1 MDVNTL
7 GNIDAFSWM
16 NVVKTKAKLLKGN
29 VKKNSYGIVMIKTAL
44 LLLTYAGQILTR
56 KAYISSNIK

>member
-29 VKKNSYGIVMIKTAL
+29 VKKFLWDSDDKDSTVIA
-44 LLLTYAGQILTR
+44 
-56 KAYISSNIK
+56 NICWTNFDQKSLYKL

>member
-16 NVVKTKAKLLKGN
+16 NVVKTKAKLLTGN
-29 VKKNSYGIVMIKTAL
+29 VKK
-44 LLLTYAGQILTR
+44 ILMG
-56 KAYISSNIK
+56 

>member
-7 GNIDAFSWM
+7 GNINASSWM

-29 VKKNSYGIVMIKTAL
+29 VKK
-44 LLLTYAGQILTR
+44 ILMG
-56 KAYISSNIK
+56 